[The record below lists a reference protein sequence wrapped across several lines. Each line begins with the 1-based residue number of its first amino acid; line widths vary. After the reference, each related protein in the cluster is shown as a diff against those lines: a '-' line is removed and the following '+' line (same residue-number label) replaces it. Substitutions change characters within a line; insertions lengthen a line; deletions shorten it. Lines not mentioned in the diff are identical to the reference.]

1 MKLKQD
7 IQSQISRAL
16 ALTDCT
22 LIDNRNRLLVLLI
35 VVAESRSGLLTAAV
49 LAIVGTAVRHLIQL
63 LGCSLTKSA
72 IATSAAYVVVGVG
85 QLVDDVTAVSMSE

>member
-1 MKLKQD
+1 
-7 IQSQISRAL
+7 
-16 ALTDCT
+16 
-22 LIDNRNRLLVLLI
+22 
-35 VVAESRSGLLTAAV
+35 V